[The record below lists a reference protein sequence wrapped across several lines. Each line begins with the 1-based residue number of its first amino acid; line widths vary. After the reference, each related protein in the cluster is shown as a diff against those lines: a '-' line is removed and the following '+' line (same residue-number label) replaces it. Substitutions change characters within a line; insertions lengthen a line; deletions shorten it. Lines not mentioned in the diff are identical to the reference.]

1 MKNIKM
7 QNIELQV
14 GFMILQTFMKRNR
27 PVAKGGGKGGRA
39 PPLKP
44 SAPSPMLT
52 DCKKFWLAK
61 CQCICKD
68 DRSPCEEQ
76 RQERRRN
83 SLILFS

>member
-1 MKNIKM
+1 MNCSLRFQARSQGGPKGAVPPAKAECPLANV
-7 QNIELQV
+7 NRLQ
-14 GFMILQTFMKRNR
+14 
-27 PVAKGGGKGGRA
+27 
-39 PPLKP
+39 
-44 SAPSPMLT
+44 
-52 DCKKFWLAK
+52 KKFWLAK